1 MATKGLMLLFTGV
14 FLLMI
19 SSVPLNSQRKPVSKD
34 NTDSLEREE
43 LLQLREALNESR
55 LKIRDLDLKHTD
67 KIFDNE
73 LGKVK
78 EALVENKLL
87 REEMLA
93 RPDTVKVIVRD
104 TVYITKKDTLV
115 KRTWLD
121 KIINN

>member
-1 MATKGLMLLFTGV
+1 MAAKGLMLLFTGV

-19 SSVPLNSQRKPVSKD
+19 SSVPLNSQREPVSQD
-34 NTDSLEREE
+34 RTDSLEKEE
-43 LLQLREALNESR
+43 LLKFRDALNESR
-55 LKIRDLDLKHTD
+55 VKIKELDLKRTD

-78 EALVENKLL
+78 EALVENKHL

-93 RPDTVKVIVRD
+93 KPDTIKVIVRD
-104 TVYITKKDTLV
+104 TVYITKKDTMV